1 MEDAGIDQ
9 TTTDPLDEL
18 TAAVRKSLQ
27 WARRPLEDLEGYDDL
42 PRGELESIL
51 AGTRSVSPLTAL
63 VVSHALGCLA
73 QDIHLFGE
81 QAVDDAFA
89 TLPPSVRQQAQDEFW
104 GGIRHA

>member
-18 TAAVRKSLQ
+18 TLAVRKSLQ

-89 TLPPSVRQQAQDEFW
+89 TLPPSVRQQSQDEFW
-104 GGIRHA
+104 GRK

>member
-1 MEDAGIDQ
+1 MK
-9 TTTDPLDEL
+9 LL
-18 TAAVRKSLQ
+18 LQ
-27 WARRPLEDLEGYDDL
+27 WSTKTAQDFQEVVSTDFAGL

-89 TLPPSVRQQAQDEFW
+89 TLPPSVRQQAQDELW
-104 GGIRHA
+104 GGSRHA

>member
-89 TLPPSVRQQAQDEFW
+89 TLPPSVRQQAQDKLW
-104 GGIRHA
+104 GGSRHA